1 MKNTDDLRR
10 ELMEAPNLERFL
22 SDNEENFVGDDV
34 NELLNR
40 LFRERGVTKA
50 ELAKLSGM
58 SEVYLHQVFSGR
70 RRASRARLI
79 CLCCG
84 LRADLASTQEL
95 LRKSGYAELY
105 AKDRHDAIILYGLA
119 NNMDIFTI
127 NDKLYKENE
136 ETLF

>member
-10 ELMEAPNLERFL
+10 ELMESPDLERFL
-22 SDNEENFVGDDV
+22 SDNEKNFVSDDV
-34 NELLNR
+34 NKLLNR

-70 RRASRARLI
+70 RKASRARLI

-84 LRADLASTQEL
+84 LRADIDSAQEL

-105 AKDRHDAIILYGLA
+105 AKDRHDAVILYGLA
-119 NNMDIFTI
+119 NDLDIFAI
-127 NDKLYKENE
+127 NDMLYKENE

>member
-1 MKNTDDLRR
+1 MKNTDDLRQ
-10 ELMEAPNLERFL
+10 ELMESPDLERFL
-22 SDNEENFVGDDV
+22 SDNEKNFVSDDV

-70 RRASRARLI
+70 RKASRARLI

-84 LRADLASTQEL
+84 LRADIDSAQEL

-105 AKDRHDAIILYGLA
+105 ARDRHDAVILYGLA
-119 NNMDIFTI
+119 NDLDIFAI
-127 NDKLYKENE
+127 NDMLYKENE